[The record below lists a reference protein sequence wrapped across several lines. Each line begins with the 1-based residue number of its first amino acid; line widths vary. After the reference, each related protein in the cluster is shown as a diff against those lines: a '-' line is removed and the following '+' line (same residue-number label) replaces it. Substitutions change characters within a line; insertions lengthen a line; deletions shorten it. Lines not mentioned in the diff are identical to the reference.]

1 MLESGF
7 FTGNAV
13 YVGKIYYICKD
24 FWVFANKMSNKH
36 NIIMAKRFLNVK
48 LFLAASLAL
57 LGSTAAVGAS
67 LQLPPDGEVPQDEEG
82 KMNTVSSEV
91 LPLSGGDRGGLL
103 GELADRIQVHGY
115 MQGGFNYNHAN
126 GTDQNTFELKRSIF
140 WINGQVT
147 DRWSFQFMHDF
158 SSEVLEYFTD
168 YRLTQNKALT
178 VRIGQ
183 FKNGL
188 TIENPLSPTA
198 MEAIDV
204 YSEGV
209 SYLSGC
215 GSDPLMGRQTG
226 RDLGLSL
233 YGETNDGK
241 LRYEVQVMNGQGIN
255 RKDGNAEKDFIG
267 RLEYRPVTGLNLVA
281 TGQIGR
287 GHAVATSLYN
297 PTIAVGENYK
307 RNRWS
312 AGFDY
317 KSRGLNLHGEWLEG
331 WDGKARSRGGYLT
344 GNVPLGTSKVDLV
357 GSYDFFNFNTDLHM
371 HQHKAIAGLQYWF
384 YKKCRIQL
392 QYVYKNA
399 STAGGQFHHCAN
411 HAVMCQMQI
420 RFN

>member
-1 MLESGF
+1 M
-7 FTGNAV
+7 

-57 LGSTAAVGAS
+57 FSSMAAMGQQAPELSTKYEVQS
-67 LQLPPDGEVPQDEEG
+67 TNEVQSSKDKLQSANE
-82 KMNTVSSEV
+82 
-91 LPLSGGDRGGLL
+91 LL

-209 SYLSGC
+209 TYLSGC